1 MNPSAMQETS
11 VQSLGREDPLKRGK
25 ATHCSVLVWRI
36 PWTVHGVAKSRTGLS
51 TFHFHSGSPS
61 QNRITRGP
69 EPLLKGLAQQ
79 VDSAVI
85 LTRHKLLVQL
95 ITEELNFC
103 SLIKGVLLSPRK
115 QKVWDQHRKIPRCSG
130 KWQRKCKNPKHE
142 KVKTLNSGDCFRWR
156 QSEWCNRTLLFSPRA
171 IRSLTGGP
179 TEPDARTP
187 PQTHR
192 LKVSEGGWDPALG
205 AV

>member
-1 MNPSAMQETS
+1 MLETRFDSWVGKSCWRRERLPTPVFLVAQLVMNPSAMQETS

-115 QKVWDQHRKIPRCSG
+115 QKV
-130 KWQRKCKNPKHE
+130 
-142 KVKTLNSGDCFRWR
+142 
-156 QSEWCNRTLLFSPRA
+156 
-171 IRSLTGGP
+171 
-179 TEPDARTP
+179 
-187 PQTHR
+187 
-192 LKVSEGGWDPALG
+192 
-205 AV
+205 